1 MGFDFDKDLY
11 FVTKETQS
19 IKKALTGI
27 SLTTTGLSHSMTGIK
42 GDIDGLKAAVS
53 LVAASAQILK
63 VDYSLWKIDEKGI
76 SFRGV
81 QTTTWKNVLDAE
93 KEKADDKKRELE
105 EKLQTK
111 EGELKKQLK
120 TMFLAIEKKQDI
132 DRAWKRASTAQTQAD
147 KANRGAAAA
156 NRGLAQLRTQL
167 RTAGAGADLGPRQK
181 GDYEK
186 MRNSI
191 QGLSQALAGI

>member
-53 LVAASAQILK
+53 LVAASAQVLK

-76 SFRGV
+76 SFRGI
-81 QTTTWKNVLDAE
+81 QTTTWKNVLAEEEKKAE
-93 KEKADDKKRELE
+93 KKKKDLDKDLE
-105 EKLQTK
+105 EKQ
-111 EGELKKQLK
+111 EDLKKHLK

-132 DRAWKRASTAQTQAD
+132 DRAWKRAGTAQTEAD
-147 KANRGAAAA
+147 KANRGAALA
-156 NRGLAQLRTQL
+156 NRGLAQLRAQL
-167 RTAGAGADLGPRQK
+167 RTAGAGAGLGTRQK
-181 GDYEK
+181 GDYDK